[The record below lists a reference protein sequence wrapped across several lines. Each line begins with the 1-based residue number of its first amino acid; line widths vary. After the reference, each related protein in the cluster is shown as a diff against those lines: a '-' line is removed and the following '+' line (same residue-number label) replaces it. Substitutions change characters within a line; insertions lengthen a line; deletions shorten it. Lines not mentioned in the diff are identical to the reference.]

1 MGSEEGEELALL
13 DGLDP
18 RERAGFAEDE
28 GALVVAFLLLL
39 FTPVE
44 LTGSVVVRL
53 PVVDVVT
60 GSGRNLLLRRMLG
73 PGRVLEAAD
82 AGLFMSQRNRRL
94 PHEKMLCFR
103 AEMPRIVR

>member
-82 AGLFMSQRNRRL
+82 AGFFMSQRN
-94 PHEKMLCFR
+94 HEKMLCFR
-103 AEMPRIVR
+103 AEKPRIVR

>member
-1 MGSEEGEELALL
+1 MGSEEEEELALL

-28 GALVVAFLLLL
+28 GALAVAFLLL
-39 FTPVE
+39 FAPVE
-44 LTGSVVVRL
+44 LTGSVVVL
-53 PVVDVVT
+53 LLVVDVVT